1 MSVNIST
8 RPPRRRHRALK
19 DPNVLA
25 DFVRSLREGIYVTAA
40 DGRILDAN
48 PAFLRMLGV
57 SSLRQLRRFTAEQ
70 LLVDPARRAEE
81 LAILARDGA
90 VREFEL
96 EIRRPDG
103 EVRTVLDTAVQR
115 IDEDTGEISYHG
127 ILVDITERKELER
140 RLREAAVRDA
150 LTGCYNR
157 HYLLERE
164 RQVEVE
170 EVQWGVV
177 LIDVDRFKEY
187 NDRYGHHTGDRVL
200 RQVARF
206 LMSTVRTE
214 DAVIRIG
221 GDEFLILLVGSA
233 ALATEE
239 VARRL
244 REQGPGAAPVS
255 FSLGWAVKEGGERLE
270 HTIRRADRHLI
281 LVRAHERSHDP
292 SRGGAERFR

>member
-8 RPPRRRHRALK
+8 RPPRRRHRPLR

-25 DFVRSLREGIYVTAA
+25 DFVRNLREGIYVTAA

-115 IDEDTGEISYHG
+115 IDEATGEICYHG

-140 RLREAAVRDA
+140 RLRDAAVRDA
-150 LTGCYNR
+150 LTGCFNR

-164 RQVEVE
+164 RQLEAE
-170 EVQWGVV
+170 EGQWGVV

-270 HTIRRADRHLI
+270 HTIRRADRQLI

-292 SRGGAERFR
+292 RRGVAERFR